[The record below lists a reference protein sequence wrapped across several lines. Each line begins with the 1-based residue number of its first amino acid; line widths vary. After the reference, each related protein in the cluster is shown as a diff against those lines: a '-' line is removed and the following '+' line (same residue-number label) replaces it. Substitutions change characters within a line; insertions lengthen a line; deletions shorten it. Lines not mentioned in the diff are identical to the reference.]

1 MRMHPFR
8 TIKAAFITCFS
19 VLILVSLT
27 IFYQISLG
35 YTRETV
41 VENSMDYTL
50 RLVKQVNSDIDS
62 YINYMRNTASMMLRG
77 NDIQK
82 FFQSDPDDLQSRQYY
97 ERILTQFQT
106 VIETR
111 EDISNV
117 AAISRDG
124 RYIINRGEDQ
134 LNPYVDL
141 EHVDWYRDTYDCQ
154 EYILT
159 ASHVQYVIDNN
170 YKWVVTLC
178 SPVYEVSEKEPLGV
192 FFIDLNYKLLRDLCE
207 QNSLGLNSY
216 VFIVDEAGNIIYHP
230 KQQLLFRNLTKERIE
245 EVLTCEQDSFIAR
258 EGDSSKLYTISK
270 SEETGW
276 SVVGVV
282 SLDSLLPGWKDT
294 QTIYLIVA
302 VVLLLFGLLLTFV
315 LVGAITKPLK
325 TLAEHMQEVEK
336 SDFKGASMERIPYRE
351 IEALHSAFNVMTS
364 RIHQLMEQ
372 NIEEQ
377 RQKRK
382 SELRALRSQINPHF
396 LYNTLDS
403 IIWMAEGGKNKEA
416 VMMTSSLARLLR
428 QSISNDEEM
437 IPLKKEIDYTKSYL
451 TIQKMRYKDK
461 LEFVIDVD
469 PLIQNERVVNLIIQP
484 IVENAIY
491 HGIKPKCGKGLIQ
504 ITGRIWENDII
515 LEVIDDGVG
524 ISKEGLDHIFDR
536 SRERENEKG
545 SGVGVYNVHLRLKL
559 YYGEAYGLSIE
570 STEGVGTKV
579 TMRLGRYKEP
589 SV

>member
-77 NDIQK
+77 NDIQN
-82 FFQSDPDDLQSRQYY
+82 FFQSEPDDPQSAQYY

-124 RYIINRGEDQ
+124 RFIINRGEDR
-134 LNPYVDL
+134 LNPYVEL
-141 EHVDWYRDTYDCQ
+141 EQVDWYGDTYDCQ

-170 YKWVVTLC
+170 YKWVVTLS

-230 KQQLLFRNLTKERIE
+230 KQQLLFRNLTTERIE
-245 EVLTCEQDSFIAR
+245 EVLTCEQDSFLAR

-403 IIWMAEGGKNKEA
+403 IIWMAEGGKNKEV

-469 PLIQNERVVNLIIQP
+469 PLIQSERVVNLIIQP

-491 HGIKPKCGKGLIQ
+491 HGIKPKGGKGLIQ
-504 ITGRIWENDII
+504 ITGRIWEDDII
-515 LEVIDDGVG
+515 LEVEDDGVG
-524 ISKEGLDHIFDR
+524 ISKEGLAHIFDR

-559 YYGEAYGLSIE
+559 YYGEAYGLSFE

-589 SV
+589 TV

>member
-1 MRMHPFR
+1 MKIHPFR
-8 TIKAAFITCFS
+8 TINAAFISCFS

-27 IFYQISLG
+27 FFYQISLG
-35 YTRETV
+35 YTREAV

-62 YINYMRNTASMMLRG
+62 YINYMQNTASMMLRG
-77 NDIQK
+77 NDIQAY
-82 FFQSDPDDLQSRQYY
+82 FQSSPFDPGADQYY

-124 RYIINRGEDQ
+124 RYIINRGEDR
-134 LNPYVDL
+134 LNPYVELDSV
-141 EHVDWYRDTYDCQ
+141 EWYRDTYDCR

-170 YKWVVTLC
+170 YKWVVTLS
-178 SPVYEVSEKEPLGV
+178 SPIYDSTEKEPLGV
-192 FFIDLNYKLLRDLCE
+192 FFIDLNYKSLRDLCE
-207 QNSLGLNSY
+207 QNSLGPNSY
-216 VFIVDEAGNIIYHP
+216 VFIVDEEGNIIYHP
-230 KQQLLFRNLTKERIE
+230 KQQLLFRNLTTERIA
-245 EVLTCEQDSFIAR
+245 EVIACEQDSFVAK
-258 EGDSSKLYTISK
+258 EGEDSKLYTISK

-282 SLDSLLPGWKDT
+282 SLSSLMPGFEDT

-302 VVLLLFGLLLTFV
+302 VVLILLGILLTFV
-315 LVGAITKPLK
+315 LAGAITKPLK
-325 TLAEHMQEVEK
+325 TLAEHMHEVEK

-351 IEALHSAFNVMTS
+351 IETLHSAFNVMTS

-372 NIEEQ
+372 NVEEQ

-403 IIWMAEGGKNKEA
+403 IIWMAEGGKNKEV

-461 LEFVIDVD
+461 LEFAIDVD
-469 PLIQNERVVNLIIQP
+469 PLVQSERVVNLILQP

-491 HGIKPKCGKGLIQ
+491 HGIKPKGGKGLIQ
-504 ITGRIWENDII
+504 ITGKILENDII

-524 ISKEGLDHIFDR
+524 ISRERLLHIFDR
-536 SRERENEKG
+536 SRERENQKG
-545 SGVGVYNVHLRLKL
+545 SGVGVYNVHLRIKL
-559 YYGEAYGLSIE
+559 YYGEAYGLSFE

-589 SV
+589 LL